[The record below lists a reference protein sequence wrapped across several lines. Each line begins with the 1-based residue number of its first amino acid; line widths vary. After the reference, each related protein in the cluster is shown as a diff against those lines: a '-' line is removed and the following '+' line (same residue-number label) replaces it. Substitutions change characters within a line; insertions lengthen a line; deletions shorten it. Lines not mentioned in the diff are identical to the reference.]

1 MRKIIA
7 LALLV
12 LAGIGFYK
20 LSSKDRQQVLDT
32 GQNAAEV
39 AGRVVV
45 GGYHALFD
53 QAEKLDENSPEAK
66 LKATK
71 ADLEDAKK
79 KAEAKGDSKSTIDRL
94 KDQITR
100 IQAALDVQSI
110 KKDLDDKVAS
120 ASKTKD
126 NAEKSVDDVKKNL
139 SALDAG
145 YQALQSKLEDAK
157 KAYADAEKRFNR
169 AN

>member
-1 MRKIIA
+1 MRKI
-7 LALLV
+7 LV
-12 LAGIGFYK
+12 LALVVLAAIGFFK
-20 LSSKDRQQVLDT
+20 LSSKDQQQVLDT
-32 GQNAAEV
+32 GQNAAEA
-39 AGRVVV
+39 AGRVVA

-53 QAEKLDENSPEAK
+53 QAEKLNEDSPEAK

-71 ADLEDAKK
+71 ADLEDAKN
-79 KAEAKGDSKSTIDRL
+79 KAEAKGDSKTTIDRL
-94 KDQITR
+94 KDQIAR

-110 KKDLDDKVAS
+110 KKDLDDKVAT
-120 ASKTKD
+120 ASKTKE
-126 NAEKSVDDVKKNL
+126 NAEKNVDDVKKNL

-145 YQALQSKLEDAK
+145 YQALQTKLDEAK